1 MFVLQYMLLNTFR
14 VYCAVWTLA
23 LASSLA
29 YSEFFY
35 GVSLYVKDNSDI
47 RVAMRSRSRGFDGFL
62 GCFAAD
68 PALSLVKS
76 YRVGVGVVF
85 SVYPSMSGSKK
96 NTLPTHQP
104 HQPTQSMTGLNPWFI

>member
-1 MFVLQYMLLNTFR
+1 VFVLQYMLLNTFR
-14 VYCAVWTLA
+14 VYCAVWALA
-23 LASSLA
+23 LAGSLA
-29 YSEFFY
+29 YSECFY

-47 RVAMRSRSRGFDGFL
+47 RVAARSRSRGFDGFR

-76 YRVGVGVVF
+76 YRVRVGVMF

-96 NTLPTHQP
+96 NTLPTTHQP
-104 HQPTQSMTGLNPWFI
+104 YQPTQLMNGLDP